1 MPELNFSIDAAEPIR
16 FAAVPTLAFRLTVE
30 QASEGLPPARLPIE
44 NILLQAQIQIDA
56 PRRRYRSQGAGRPAR
71 FVWRHRKLEPDVADY
86 GIGRMRRSW
95 CRPSTI
101 RVVVD
106 LAVPCTFDFNV
117 AATKYFSALE
127 DGDVPLTFLFSGTIF
142 YRDEGGGLQATRIPW
157 SKECQYRL
165 PASVWRLMMDAY
177 YPNTAWLCLE
187 RDVVEKLAAF
197 KRAHGIPTFERALE
211 ELLSTPLTRTRT
223 VTLPRESPPSAV
235 SELGHEPRAGQKD
248 CRRSSLRG
256 LHSLSVPR
264 VGDQEPS
271 SVQFRDSDA
280 RGVGR
285 APAGRRKRAGCRRS
299 A

>member
-1 MPELNFSIDAAEPIR
+1 MPELTFSIDAAEPIR

-30 QASEGLPPARLPIE
+30 QAPDGEAPDGLPPARLPIE

-56 PRRRYRSQGAGRPAR
+56 PRRRYSPAEQTGLR
-71 FVWRHRKLEPDVADY
+71 DLFGD
-86 GIGRMRRSW
+86 IGSW
-95 CRPSTI
+95 SRTLRTMHWTHAPVLVPAFDDRI
-101 RVVVD
+101 VVD

-117 AATKYFSALE
+117 AATKYFSALQ

-197 KRAHGIPTFERALE
+197 KRSRGIPTFERALE
-211 ELLSTPLTRTRT
+211 ELLSHGPDTDAAARIA
-223 VTLPRESPPSAV
+223 AV
-235 SELGHEPRAGQKD
+235 GSERAG
-248 CRRSSLRG
+248 S
-256 LHSLSVPR
+256 
-264 VGDQEPS
+264 
-271 SVQFRDSDA
+271 
-280 RGVGR
+280 
-285 APAGRRKRAGCRRS
+285 
-299 A
+299 